1 MGEVL
6 TAVVHA
12 GEDWFRTRETKKEQ
26 RWQRRV
32 STALYPLP
40 EQELLSQYAEA
51 FTNLARLF
59 ETLPCQKERPGDE
72 ALSRV
77 VVQVR
82 QDICARCKNEEQCW
96 EADYF
101 SCCQAWYELWLIL
114 QGEKEEPLEEILGF
128 CRKQEQVLRAVTSA
142 YGQARQQLLMDNRLM
157 EQRMAAGEQ
166 IRQTA
171 ELLKRA
177 AKGLTGD
184 PVLEQR
190 LWRRLPG

>member
-72 ALSRV
+72 ALSKV

-128 CRKQEQVLRAVTSA
+128 CRKQEQVLVFFPHC
-142 YGQARQQLLMDNRLM
+142 QLPSPALFSSLYL
-157 EQRMAAGEQ
+157 Q
-166 IRQTA
+166 
-171 ELLKRA
+171 
-177 AKGLTGD
+177 
-184 PVLEQR
+184 
-190 LWRRLPG
+190 

>member
-72 ALSRV
+72 ALSKV

-82 QDICARCKNEEQCW
+82 QISVPGVKMRSSAGRRTIFP
-96 EADYF
+96 AVRHGT
-101 SCCQAWYELWLIL
+101 SC
-114 QGEKEEPLEEILGF
+114 G
-128 CRKQEQVLRAVTSA
+128 
-142 YGQARQQLLMDNRLM
+142 
-157 EQRMAAGEQ
+157 
-166 IRQTA
+166 
-171 ELLKRA
+171 
-177 AKGLTGD
+177 
-184 PVLEQR
+184 
-190 LWRRLPG
+190 

>member
-72 ALSRV
+72 ALSKV

-82 QDICARCKNEEQCW
+82 QDICARCKNEEQDMLLSVIKDSTKAFKVKSRNYTSSGLDLVI
-96 EADYF
+96 EF
-101 SCCQAWYELWLIL
+101 STKDIEMVAQKIKECAI
-114 QGEKEEPLEEILGF
+114 EKFSIIE
-128 CRKQEQVLRAVTSA
+128 
-142 YGQARQQLLMDNRLM
+142 YDN
-157 EQRMAAGEQ
+157 E
-166 IRQTA
+166 
-171 ELLKRA
+171 
-177 AKGLTGD
+177 D
-184 PVLEQR
+184 VV
-190 LWRRLPG
+190 

>member
-26 RWQRRV
+26 RWQRRI

-59 ETLPCQKERPGDE
+59 ETLPCQKERLGDE

-82 QDICARCKNEEQCW
+82 QDICARCKNETQCW
-96 EADYF
+96 ETDYF

-114 QGEKEEPLEEILGF
+114 QGEKEEPFEEIRGF
-128 CRKQEQVLRAVTSA
+128 CRRPEQVL
-142 YGQARQQLLMDNRLM
+142 
-157 EQRMAAGEQ
+157 EAAN
-166 IRQTA
+166 IFFA
-171 ELLKRA
+171 S
-177 AKGLTGD
+177 
-184 PVLEQR
+184 
-190 LWRRLPG
+190 